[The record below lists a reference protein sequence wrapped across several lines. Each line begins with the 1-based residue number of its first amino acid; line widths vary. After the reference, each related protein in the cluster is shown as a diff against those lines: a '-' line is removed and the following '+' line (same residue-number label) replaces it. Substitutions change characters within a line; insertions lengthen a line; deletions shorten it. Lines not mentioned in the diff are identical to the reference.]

1 MKNLSVETLCV
12 QGGYEPKNGETRI
25 PPLYQ
30 STTYKY
36 DNADEVA
43 ALFDLEKE
51 GHMYSRISNPSLEVL
66 EKKIAALEGG
76 VGALTTSSGQSANLL
91 AILTICKTGGDHIVA
106 FNNLYGG
113 TFTLI
118 SSTLKILE

>member
-66 EKKIAALEGG
+66 EKKNSCIGRWSRCINYFLR
-76 VGALTTSSGQSANLL
+76 
-91 AILTICKTGGDHIVA
+91 AISQ
-106 FNNLYGG
+106 F
-113 TFTLI
+113 I
-118 SSTLKILE
+118 SHTYYM